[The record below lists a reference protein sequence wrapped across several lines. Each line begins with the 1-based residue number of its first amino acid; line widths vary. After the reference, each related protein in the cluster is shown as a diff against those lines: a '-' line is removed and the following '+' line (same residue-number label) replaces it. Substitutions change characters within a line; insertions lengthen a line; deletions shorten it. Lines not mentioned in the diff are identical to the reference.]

1 MIRPFSMQDVVPRY
15 TVPKFTILLAFAII
29 NFCFLYTEE
38 RVLPILRQQ
47 QQHSKSVR
55 DNQQRKLMIMKH
67 IIT

>member
-1 MIRPFSMQDVVPRY
+1 
-15 TVPKFTILLAFAII
+15 
-29 NFCFLYTEE
+29 
-38 RVLPILRQQ
+38 VLPILRQQ